1 MFPLAPGIAAGIS
14 LGISDVLAKI
24 IFAAGTD
31 VLTMLSFRSVVG
43 LAFVASW
50 LHFGPKASADARVRS
65 VSLVIGVLFTG
76 LIFWLFKAIEAIDVP
91 TAVLS
96 YFTYPLLT
104 GLAASL
110 AGIEPLRWK
119 GVLCALAAFFGLA
132 VMIGAHPAGLAFAG
146 VGYALGAACCRTGV
160 LLVTRAYLV
169 GADARMTTWYSM
181 ISSTAIFVAVS
192 LATQTWHPPQ
202 TDLCVGYAL
211 AAACC
216 RTGVL
221 LVTRA
226 YLVGADARMTT
237 WYSMISSTAIFVA
250 VSLAT
255 RTWHPPQTGLGWTCL
270 VAVSLATTAA
280 ILFIFVS
287 TVRIGPFRTALIM
300 HLEPLTAMIV
310 SALVLGEVIT
320 PIQGLGSA
328 IMLAALVAFQL
339 WR

>member
-1 MFPLAPGIAAGIS
+1 MFPLAPGIAAGIL
-14 LGISDVLAKI
+14 LGISDALAKI

-43 LAFVASW
+43 LAFVESW

-119 GVLCALAAFFGLA
+119 GVLCALTAFFGLA

-146 VGYALGAACCRTGV
+146 
-160 LLVTRAYLV
+160 
-169 GADARMTTWYSM
+169 
-181 ISSTAIFVAVS
+181 
-192 LATQTWHPPQ
+192 
-202 TDLCVGYAL
+202 VGYAL